1 MQVRY
6 LFLDRRIR
14 GVPNTCQTG
23 NFFAADRAGVA
34 VAQCG
39 GGTGSRPACTSRRWL
54 ICSGTPRLRSPATCT
69 GTPPTT
75 RRGPQWTG
83 WPGGSGCEGCLVG
96 ARLGRVGG
104 AVLRV
109 PGAIPACTGERC
121 KNRRHSPHPVGRGLH
136 RRYRAINQA
145 APPPTAMPTATPSAN
160 SRTSV
165 VMVSPP
171 HVLASWPDRAVGPR
185 WAGLTA
191 DGAPDQLRLNRTPIT
206 QRLLA

>member
-1 MQVRY
+1 M
-6 LFLDRRIR
+6 
-14 GVPNTCQTG
+14 TG
-23 NFFAADRAGVA
+23 LRWTAIA
-34 VAQCG
+34 
-39 GGTGSRPACTSRRWL
+39 RRWR
-54 ICSGTPRLRSPATCT
+54 ICSGISIAITGDVYGHTSDDPARAAVD
-69 GTPPTT
+69 GLA
-75 RRGPQWTG
+75 GPVRAVRAAW
-83 WPGGSGCEGCLVG
+83 LG

-136 RRYRAINQA
+136 RRYRSINQA
-145 APPPTAMPTATPSAN
+145 TPPPTAMPTATPSAK
-160 SRTSV
+160 SRTGV
-165 VMVSPP
+165 VMVSPA

-191 DGAPDQLRLNRTPIT
+191 DGAPHQLRLNRTPIT